1 MLLYVPRLEFS
12 VLQFHLFIR
21 PCELFGWFTNNAN
34 INEIISN
41 HLCCRATPEEGED
54 HGSRGGVNDGDGGDD
69 GVHEQ
74 DTKEESGA
82 KGVEAASWL
91 SNRIE
96 NAREPRTGAVV

>member
-1 MLLYVPRLEFS
+1 MD
-12 VLQFHLFIR
+12 
-21 PCELFGWFTNNAN
+21 GKGK
-34 INEIISN
+34 SN
-41 HLCCRATPEEGED
+41 LKAKERGRESECTTPEEGED
-54 HGSRGGVNDGDGGDD
+54 HGSHGGVNDGDGGDD